1 MQDHDDVMNM
11 SWHIIEVHIRYEHVD
26 NACIATDRWMHIG
39 TANSYVTVYLRFA
52 QLTPNKLWGIVRIH

>member
-26 NACIATDRWMHIG
+26 DACIATDRWMHIG
-39 TANSYVTVYLRFA
+39 TANSYVTVVFEVCSA
-52 QLTPNKLWGIVRIH
+52 HPE

>member
-26 NACIATDRWMHIG
+26 DACITTDRWMHIG
-39 TANSYVTVYLRFA
+39 TTNSYVTVVF
-52 QLTPNKLWGIVRIH
+52 GVRSAHPE